1 MIEVNNLSKSFG
13 PKQAV
18 NQLSFTVR
26 PGEVLGFLGPN
37 GAGKSTTMRMITGFL
52 PPTSGSVK
60 VCGFDIVAQPI
71 EAKKKFGYLPEAAP
85 SYADMT
91 VLSFLNFSAE
101 LRGLSGTAK
110 KNAVRGAVDLT
121 FLDSVLG
128 QDIETLSKGYKHR
141 TCLAQSLIHDPE
153 VLILDEPTDGLDPN
167 QKHEVRQLIKRMG
180 ETKTI
185 IFSTHILEEV
195 EAVCARAIIIDRGN
209 IVANGTPAELKAS
222 AALAGSV
229 IMTLRAQDSTDAD
242 AIRQKISTRPG
253 VLRSEIMVADGN
265 RLILRALP
273 DRGKLQGSLSGP
285 LAEWA
290 ISERLGLEDIRVEEG
305 RLDDVFRALT
315 VTDAASQ
322 QAKKQEALEA
332 AAAPPPSP
340 PPSTPANEGAQA

>member
-1 MIEVNNLSKSFG
+1 MIEVSGLSKSFG
-13 PKQAV
+13 AKQAV
-18 NQLSFTVR
+18 NNLSFTVR

-52 PPTSGSVK
+52 PPSSGSVK
-60 VCGFDIVAQPI
+60 VCGFDIATHPI
-71 EAKKKFGYLPEAAP
+71 EAKKRIGYLPEAAP

-91 VLSFLNFSAE
+91 VFSFLNFSAE

-110 KNAVRGAVDLT
+110 KNAVKRAVELT

-195 EAVCARAIIIDRGN
+195 EAVCDRAIIIDRGN

-222 AALAGSV
+222 ASLAGSV
-229 IMTLRAQDSTDAD
+229 LITLRPPEGVSAEDL
-242 AIRQKISTRPG
+242 RQQVAARPG
-253 VLRSEIMVADGN
+253 VLRSEIIVADGM
-265 RLILRALP
+265 RLVLRALP
-273 DRGKLQGSLSGP
+273 DHVALRQASLSGP

-290 ISERLGLEDIRVEEG
+290 VNEHLGLEDIHVDEG

-322 QAKKQEALEA
+322 QAKRQAEQHADTQA
-332 AAAPPPSP
+332 NDASPAAPQ
-340 PPSTPANEGAQA
+340 GAQS